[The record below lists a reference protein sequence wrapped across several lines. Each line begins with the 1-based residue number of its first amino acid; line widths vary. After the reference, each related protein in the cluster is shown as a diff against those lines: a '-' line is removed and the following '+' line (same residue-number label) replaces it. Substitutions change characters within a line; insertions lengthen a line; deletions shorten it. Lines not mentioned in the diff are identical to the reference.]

1 MKEEDSPT
9 QISFVPVIDGV
20 GNGLTVIAVL
30 EELVQPSELV
40 AITEYVSLELGFT
53 VIELVVSVVLHK

>member
-1 MKEEDSPT
+1 MKEVDSPK
-9 QISFVPVIDGV
+9 QISFAPVMEGV
-20 GNGLTVIAVL
+20 GNGVTVIAML

-53 VIELVVSVVLHK
+53 FIELVVSVVFHK